1 MGIDHVLRVK
11 TGIAGTGAGET
22 FDLKSVGAGRSF
34 ALQVLCEGATADA
47 WDVRLE
53 VDLGESFPSNNTQVI
68 QHQQTDGDG
77 VIKWAVDKPALRM
90 RYRVHALTL
99 GSATGITVRILAVK

>member
-1 MGIDHVLRVK
+1 MPIDHVLRSVP
-11 TGIAGTGAGET
+11 GITATGAGET
-22 FDLKSVGAGRSF
+22 VDLKSVGASRSF
-34 ALQVLCEGATADA
+34 ALQVIGEGGTPTA

-53 VDLGESFPSNNTQVI
+53 VDLGESFPGNNTSII
-68 QHQQTDGDG
+68 QHQDSDGTG

-99 GSATGITVRILAVK
+99 APATGITVRILSVK